1 MAAEGTEIG
10 QVAPDFTLE
19 NQDGDEVSLSD
30 YRGKQNV
37 VLVFYVGAFSSICD
51 GEFRGLTANAGRYDA
66 NDAAVIGVSTDT
78 KWTLKQY
85 KEANGFPA
93 TFLADFWPHGA
104 VAQQYGVFF
113 DPLGVATRGTFII
126 DKNGVIQGKT
136 VNEPLDPRDEE
147 SNFAALQQCSG

>member
-1 MAAEGTEIG
+1 MAAEGTEVG
-10 QVAPDFTLE
+10 QVAPDFTLK
-19 NQDGDEVSLSD
+19 NQDDEDVSLSD

-66 NDAAVIGVSTDT
+66 SDAAIIGISTDT

-93 TFLADFWPHGA
+93 TFLSDFWPHGA

-113 DPLGVATRGTFII
+113 DPLGVATRGTFVI

-136 VNEPLDPRDEE
+136 VNEPLNARDEDG
-147 SNFAALQQCSG
+147 NFAALQLCT

>member
-1 MAAEGTEIG
+1 MAAEGTDVG

-19 NQDGDEVSLSD
+19 NQEGEKVSLSD

-51 GEFRGLTANAGRYDA
+51 GEFRGLNANAGRYDA
-66 NDAAVIGVSTDT
+66 SDAAVIGVSTDT

-85 KEANGFPA
+85 KDSNGFSA

-104 VAQQYGVFF
+104 IAQQYGVFF
-113 DPLGVATRGTFII
+113 EPLGVATRGTFVI
-126 DKNGVIQGKT
+126 DKNGVIQGKV
-136 VNEPLDPRDEE
+136 VNEPLDARDEE
-147 SNFAALQQCSG
+147 DNFAALQQCS